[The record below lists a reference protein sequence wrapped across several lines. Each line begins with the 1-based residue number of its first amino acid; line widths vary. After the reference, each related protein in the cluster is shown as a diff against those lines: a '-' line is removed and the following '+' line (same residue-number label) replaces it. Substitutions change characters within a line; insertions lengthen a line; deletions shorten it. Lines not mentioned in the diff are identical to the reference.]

1 MACSRPARQII
12 DAGEF
17 YRPHHAEPPRSS
29 AIGADRIRV
38 LAASLAF
45 APLKLARHTL
55 FNLIGLGAPLLVA
68 LVSIPVLV
76 HALGPERFGLLT
88 LIWAVTSY
96 FGLFDLGLGR
106 ALTQQLAI
114 SLDQRLDEQIGPMSA
129 TALALMGALGL
140 AGGLLMM
147 VLAPWGVDLIR
158 ALPDR
163 QEAINATLVMGLA
176 IPFIVLTAGL
186 RGMLEA
192 CHAFEVLN
200 YIRLPMGIWT
210 FAGPWLVLVLHG
222 PDLLLITAVL
232 AMGRVLACVV
242 HAWFAWRALPQ
253 LRGRLA
259 WQQAW
264 LRPLAVSGGWLTLSN
279 VISPFMGYVDRF
291 VIGASLSAAAV
302 AFYATP
308 QEIVTKLWIVPGAVT
323 AVLLPAFAAQVAKQD
338 GTAWAL
344 FDRAVAALFLVLLPI
359 TAALCLFAHQLLDW
373 WIGPEFALQ
382 SGPILQ
388 VFAFGILINCL
399 AHVPLTWLH
408 GAGHFRAP
416 ALLHCLELPLF
427 VLALWLLI
435 ERMGL
440 MGAAL
445 AWLLRMVFDSA
456 AMFALCLMQRD
467 AWGNLRQKRG
477 LFAAALLTALAF
489 AGLALPSTVGRAGWF
504 VAVSVAAALLA
515 WQMFRQPE
523 PGLVK
528 Q

>member
-1 MACSRPARQII
+1 
-12 DAGEF
+12 
-17 YRPHHAEPPRSS
+17 
-29 AIGADRIRV
+29 
-38 LAASLAF
+38 
-45 APLKLARHTL
+45 
-55 FNLIGLGAPLLVA
+55 
-68 LVSIPVLV
+68 
-76 HALGPERFGLLT
+76 
-88 LIWAVTSY
+88 
-96 FGLFDLGLGR
+96 
-106 ALTQQLAI
+106 
-114 SLDQRLDEQIGPMSA
+114 
-129 TALALMGALGL
+129 
-140 AGGLLMM
+140 
-147 VLAPWGVDLIR
+147 
-158 ALPDR
+158 
-163 QEAINATLVMGLA
+163 MGLA